1 MALAFSVRAEG
12 ERQKARPRR
21 SMRMRDFFA
30 VLAAL
35 LVCGSIVYLLLAMQ

>member
-1 MALAFSVRAEG
+1 
-12 ERQKARPRR
+12 
-21 SMRMRDFFA
+21 MRMRDFFA